1 MDANKNMN
9 RNENDR
15 QAGSAENGREKR
27 ATANRMQRGDLLRE
41 AIGNNDEAKKGPAAG
56 TPAGEARAHA
66 AATRT
71 SPVRQAPVIV
81 VIGGGYA
88 GLQTLFA
95 LKKELRC
102 ASKRRT
108 KRRETPRRTPAADI
122 AGSGNGRRRL
132 RLSKAGPPER
142 GSLTKYASLHRN
154 IL

>member
-9 RNENDR
+9 RNGNKR
-15 QAGSAENGREKR
+15 QAGSAENDVQKGE
-27 ATANRMQRGDLLRE
+27 TAGDEQRGDLLRG
-41 AIGNNDEAKKGPAAG
+41 AKGNNDKAKKGPAAG

-66 AATRT
+66 AATKK
-71 SPVRQAPVIV
+71 SPVREAPVIV
-81 VIGGGYA
+81 VLGGGYA

-95 LKKELRC
+95 LKKELRLK
-102 ASKRRT
+102 AANKAERDS
-108 KRRETPRRTPAADI
+108 AADI
-122 AGSGNGRRRL
+122 AGSGNGRL